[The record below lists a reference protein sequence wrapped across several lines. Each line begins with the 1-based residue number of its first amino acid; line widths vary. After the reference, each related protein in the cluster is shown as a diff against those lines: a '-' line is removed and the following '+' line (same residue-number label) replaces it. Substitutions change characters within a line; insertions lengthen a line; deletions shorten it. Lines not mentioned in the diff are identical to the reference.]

1 MKLFPKETDFFAI
14 FDQMASNASHA
25 TALLVDLFKNFDD
38 IEDRVQK
45 IYNAEQDGDMLTHD
59 VMKKLNKSFLT
70 PIDREDIHALAS
82 QMDDIV
88 DLVWA
93 VADRIKI
100 FNISKPT
107 EDALVIARDVD
118 RTVEVINRAITEL
131 RNKKYE
137 HVQELCIE
145 INRLENRVDRNY
157 KAALAKLFEEEKDP
171 ILIIKWKDIYEHL
184 EEAANRC
191 EDVANILEAIIL
203 KHG

>member
-1 MKLFPKETDFFAI
+1 MKFFPKETDFFAI

-25 TALLVDLFKNFDD
+25 TALLVDLLKNFKD

-82 QMDDIV
+82 RMDDIL

-100 FNISKPT
+100 FNISKPS
-107 EDALVIARDVD
+107 EDALSIAGDLD
-118 RTVEVINRAITEL
+118 RTVDVINRAITEL

-137 HVQELCIE
+137 HVQDLCIE
-145 INRLENRVDRNY
+145 INRLENRIDRNY
-157 KAALAKLFEEEKDP
+157 KAALARLFEKEPDP

-191 EDVANILEAIIL
+191 EDVANTLEAIIL

>member
-25 TALLVDLFKNFDD
+25 TALLVDLLKNFDD
-38 IEDRVQK
+38 LEDRVQK

-82 QMDDIV
+82 RMDDII

-100 FNISKPT
+100 FNISKPS

-118 RTVEVINRAITEL
+118 RTVDVINRAITEL

-145 INRLENRVDRNY
+145 INRLENRIDRNY
-157 KAALAKLFEEEKDP
+157 KAALATLFEKETDP
-171 ILIIKWKDIYEHL
+171 ILIIKWKDIYERL

-191 EDVANILEAIIL
+191 EDVANTLEAIIL